1 MNGITFLYAV
11 KPNGYTKTFH
21 VAATNQDDAVGK
33 LYAYLSEHQAGGHEW
48 RDTAKYDVLYVDAV
62 IL

>member
-21 VAATNQDDAVGK
+21 VAAANQDDAVGK
-33 LYAYLSEHQAGGHEW
+33 LYAYLSELQADGHEW
-48 RDTAKYDVLYVDAV
+48 RDTAKYDVLYIDAV